1 MRRPLEIRATLHQ
14 LDSLGVKS
22 MGIVAVTSLFI
33 GMVMTIQFAFGLRRF
48 GGVEYIPRVIIL
60 SFCRELAPT
69 LTAVIVG
76 GRIGSGMAAEV
87 GAMNVT
93 EQVDAIRALGADPA
107 KKLVLPRV
115 LAAII
120 VMPLLSV
127 YALALGTLGA
137 IIICAAAVRHQA
149 EPLHQ
154 LLARGGAPRRLLRRP
169 RQDAVLRLP
178 HRDHRLPLRPA
189 DDGRDRGRRPLDDAH
204 RRRRLDRDPDRGL
217 LPHQDPHAVPGRMKH
232 ARARQVALA
241 LVVSPALVVAGL
253 AYDAHARRAAKASE
267 APAIDALARRLPTSD
282 LALSGG
288 ARWLRAI
295 SLEEPGAAFADGPAS
310 PDPDP
315 AGAAMAP
322 PVELWSAVARGRR

>member
-1 MRRPLEIRATLHQ
+1 MSGTIPSDDAPPSVPPSSRFSLPPPPVEPSFIDFYRGRITRFMGHLGDVVILSWQAGRSLVRRPLEIRSTLHQ

-137 IIICAAAVRHQA
+137 IVICAAQYDIKPNLFISSSLEAVRLGDFFSGIAKTPFFGFLIAIIGCHFG
-149 EPLHQ
+149 L
-154 LLARGGAPRRLLRRP
+154 RTSGGTEG
-169 RQDAVLRLP
+169 V
-178 HRDHRLPLRPA
+178 
-189 DDGRDRGRRPLDDAH
+189 
-204 RRRRLDRDPDRGL
+204 GL
-217 LPHQDPHAVPGRMKH
+217 STTRT
-232 ARARQVALA
+232 
-241 LVVSPALVVAGL
+241 VVAV
-253 AYDAHARRAAKASE
+253 SI
-267 APAIDALARRLPTSD
+267 AIL
-282 LALSGG
+282 
-288 ARWLRAI
+288 I
-295 SLEEPGAAFADGPAS
+295 ADFFLTKILMLFQS
-310 PDPDP
+310 Q
-315 AGAAMAP
+315 
-322 PVELWSAVARGRR
+322 